1 MNTEQHTALDED
13 RDIAALLGVV
23 GSRPSA
29 SAAAMASARA
39 AVEAEWRKTVA
50 ARQRRRQ
57 FTGWAMAASVA
68 VGAVAVWLVRPL
80 VQPDAE
86 VVASLTRVV
95 GSVEQNRGD
104 GRWTPL
110 GTAGAVDG
118 GTQLRTGSGGR
129 AALQLANGVELRMDA
144 RTLVAF
150 EDSSRATLKGGAVY
164 VDSGARG
171 GATGPEFVLDTPAG
185 DVRHLGTQYEARYG
199 NGELQVGVREGR
211 VAVQRE
217 SGSVVA
223 DAGERVTFAGSEVTR
238 TALPPNAADWNWVA
252 GVTPPFTI
260 EGRSVEDFLV
270 WAARETG
277 RTIVYASSEAAQQS
291 RNVTLRGTVE
301 GLTPD
306 EAVHAVLST
315 TSLQPQIGPDRIRVE
330 AAAR

>member
-1 MNTEQHTALDED
+1 MNIERHTGPDED
-13 RDIAALLGVV
+13 RDIAALLRVV
-23 GSRPSA
+23 GSRPCA
-29 SAAAMASARA
+29 SAAAMAAARV
-39 AVEAEWRKTVA
+39 AVEAEWRDTVA

-68 VGAVAVWLVRPL
+68 VAAVAVWLVRPL
-80 VQPDAE
+80 VQPEAQA
-86 VVASLTRVV
+86 VATLARVV
-95 GSVEQNRGD
+95 GGVEQNRGD

-110 GTAGAVDG
+110 GVAGEIEP
-118 GTQLRTGSGGR
+118 GTQLRTTGGGR
-129 AALQLANGVELRMDA
+129 AALRMANGVELRLDA
-144 RTLVAF
+144 RTVVALA
-150 EDSSRATLKGGAVY
+150 DAGHATLQGGAVY
-164 VDSGARG
+164 VDSGATGGGRG
-171 GATGPEFVLDTPAG
+171 PDFVLDTPAG
-185 DVRHLGTQYEARYG
+185 NVRHLGTQYEARYA

-211 VAVQRE
+211 VEVQRD
-217 SGSVVA
+217 SGSLVA
-223 DAGERVTFAGSEVTR
+223 DAGERVTLAGSEVTR

-291 RNVTLRGTVE
+291 RSVTLRGTVE

-330 AAAR
+330 ASAR

>member
-1 MNTEQHTALDED
+1 MNTEHHTGPDEE
-13 RDIAALLGVV
+13 RDIAALLCAV
-23 GSRPSA
+23 GTRPSA
-29 SAAAMASARA
+29 SAEAMAAARK
-39 AVEAEWRKTVA
+39 AVEAEWRTTVA

-80 VQPDAE
+80 VQPEAE

-95 GSVEQNRGD
+95 GSVEQNQGD

-110 GTAGAVDG
+110 GTAGEIDA
-118 GTQLRTGSGGR
+118 GTQLRTESGGR
-129 AALQLANGVELRMDA
+129 AALQLANGVELRMDS

-150 EDSSRATLKGGAVY
+150 EDSSRATLKSGAVY
-164 VDSGARG
+164 VDSGAPGR
-171 GATGPEFVLDTPAG
+171 APGPDFVLDTPAG
-185 DVRHLGTQYEARYG
+185 NVRHLGTQYEARYVG
-199 NGELQVGVREGR
+199 GELQVGVREGR
-211 VAVQRE
+211 VEVRRD
-217 SGSVVA
+217 SGNVVA
-223 DAGERVTFAGSEVTR
+223 DAGERVTFAGGEVTR
-238 TALPPNAADWNWVA
+238 AALAPTAPDWNWVA
-252 GVTPPFTI
+252 GVTPAFSI

-291 RNVTLRGTVE
+291 RSVTLRGTVE

-330 AAAR
+330 AAAQ